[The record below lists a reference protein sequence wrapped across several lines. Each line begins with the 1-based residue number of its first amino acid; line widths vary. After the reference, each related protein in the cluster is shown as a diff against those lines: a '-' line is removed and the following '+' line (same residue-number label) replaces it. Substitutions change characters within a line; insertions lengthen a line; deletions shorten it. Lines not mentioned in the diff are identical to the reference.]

1 MYGIWWRMFNQ
12 LLKMDYPVSE
22 IIGYLKV
29 EYFPNPAIT
38 IASFDCVCH
47 CEVASTVAISSEKAR
62 LLRFTRNDNSYSWI
76 WVFIFCHS
84 RLSGILPNC
93 SESKERF
100 WTSQNDRNKEL
111 RQRPQGVKFIKFIKS
126 LLPSSLRVD
135 PDLFQRE
142 DL

>member
-1 MYGIWWRMFNQ
+1 
-12 LLKMDYPVSE
+12 MDYPVSE

-38 IASFDCVCH
+38 IASIDCVCH

-100 WTSQNDRNKEL
+100 WTSQNDRIKLNRSRVQNINKL
-111 RQRPQGVKFIKFIKS
+111 TNIR
-126 LLPSSLRVD
+126 
-135 PDLFQRE
+135 
-142 DL
+142 

>member
-1 MYGIWWRMFNQ
+1 MFNQ
-12 LLKMDYPVSE
+12 LLKMDYPVPE

-76 WVFIFCHS
+76 WLFIFCHS
-84 RLSGILPNC
+84 RLSGHLSDSPGR
-93 SESKERF
+93 ESFRIV
-100 WTSQNDRNKEL
+100 RNLKKDSGQARMTEL
-111 RQRPQGVKFIKFIKS
+111 S
-126 LLPSSLRVD
+126 
-135 PDLFQRE
+135 
-142 DL
+142 

>member
-1 MYGIWWRMFNQ
+1 
-12 LLKMDYPVSE
+12 MDYPVSE

-84 RLSGILPNC
+84 RLSGILPNY

-100 WTSQNDRNKEL
+100 WIHPPEADKSQNDRIK
-111 RQRPQGVKFIKFIKS
+111 VKR
-126 LLPSSLRVD
+126 SSV
-135 PDLFQRE
+135 
-142 DL
+142 